1 MTYYARTHAR
11 TLKFFQRKI
20 CTSVTDRCK
29 LLPDNEIDRCRYGD
43 NSDRYLSIWPPKPCF
58 FEENLQEKVKNAQKK
73 LETGLKIDKIGPKS
87 GKIDS
92 KTHKDDDDLKEYIP
106 HFAKKV

>member
-1 MTYYARTHAR
+1 MVT
-11 TLKFFQRKI
+11 I
-20 CTSVTDRCK
+20 VTDI
-29 LLPDNEIDRCRYGD
+29 LVSGLQNHV
-43 NSDRYLSIWPPKPCF
+43 F

-73 LETGLKIDKIGPKS
+73 LETGLKIDKIGQKS